1 MRDQKTFEEHLDEIR
16 DLEDSEEN
24 LFQKRINRL
33 DKLSEDPDHQ
43 SLYSYP
49 LPARIGLGVVVLVI
63 STILGYVVFSSPSGS
78 LFVLFAASF
87 VMMITM
93 SKTGIALRREFV
105 KIMEQSMEEAQQ
117 QQQNGTQQQQQNGT
131 TQSQTEQVVCQSC
144 GWKNPKANNFCHDC
158 GNEI

>member
-1 MRDQKTFEEHLDEIR
+1 
-16 DLEDSEEN
+16 
-24 LFQKRINRL
+24 
-33 DKLSEDPDHQ
+33 
-43 SLYSYP
+43 
-49 LPARIGLGVVVLVI
+49 
-63 STILGYVVFSSPSGS
+63 
-78 LFVLFAASF
+78 
-87 VMMITM
+87 MMITM